1 MYSAG
6 RGVEK
11 DDVEALRWI
20 RKSAEQGNEDAKIV
34 LSQLNA

>member
-6 RGVEK
+6 QGVKK

-20 RKSAEQGNEDAKIV
+20 RKSAEQGNEDAKIA
-34 LSQLNA
+34 LSQLSA